1 MLYLLHDV
9 VRIND
14 KSPTLNQGPRH
25 FNILGSQIEICQQ
38 VHEVSWEH
46 ALVFLFS
53 CDFFH
58 VEFGQNVIKLLSCSL
73 KLAGAEVDNANIEF
87 LDDFC

>member
-14 KSPTLNQGPRH
+14 ESPALDQGTSH
-25 FNILGSQIEICQQ
+25 LNILGPQVEIGQEI
-38 VHEVSWEH
+38 HEVSWEH
-46 ALVFLFS
+46 ALIFLLS

-58 VEFGQNVIKLLSCSL
+58 VEFC
-73 KLAGAEVDNANIEF
+73 
-87 LDDFC
+87 